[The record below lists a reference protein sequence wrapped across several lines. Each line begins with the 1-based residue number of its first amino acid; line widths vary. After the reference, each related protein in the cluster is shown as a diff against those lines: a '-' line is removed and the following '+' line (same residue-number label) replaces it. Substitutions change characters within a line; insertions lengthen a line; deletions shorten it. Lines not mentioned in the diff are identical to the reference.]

1 MIPSN
6 LLPAAPLIAEEK
18 TIAIKYLVSVFL
30 SFVLSI
36 PALGQV
42 DLGNVGAGDVI
53 DNNTAIPDGAVI
65 NLNGGSIASGTVF
78 SAADFPNGTTLN
90 INDGAVGLGVVINNS
105 TINIAGGQVAL
116 GASNLS
122 EGVNNFSNIVTITGG
137 DVGGFFQLRGNSTLE
152 LSAGTIESFG
162 TLPDATATVTGGTFT
177 LVDNNGVLSISGGD
191 FNTFRSFGNS
201 TVDLFGTDF
210 AIDGQPITNLTLD
223 EAFEITQRNVTL
235 TGTLSDG
242 STFSNFLDS
251 STPVGNLDFGPFA
264 TVADLEAV
272 PGFVASSATINVTL
286 VQGVTPT
293 PLLGDS
299 NLDGVVNFLDISPF
313 IAILSGDDFLA
324 EADINGDGVVN
335 FLDISPFI
343 SILAL

>member
-1 MIPSN
+1 MIPSG
-6 LLPAAPLIAEEK
+6 LLPAALLIAEET
-18 TIAIKYLVSVFL
+18 TITNKFLVSIFL
-30 SFVLSI
+30 LFVLST

-42 DLGNVGAGDVI
+42 DLENVGAGDVI

-90 INDGAVGLGVVINNS
+90 INDGVVGLGVVINNS

-122 EGVNNFSNIVTITGG
+122 EGVNNFSNSVTITGG

-152 LSAGTIESFG
+152 LSNGTIESFG
-162 TLPDATATVTGGTFT
+162 TLPSASATVTGGAFT
-177 LVDNNGVLSISGGD
+177 LVDNNGALSISGGD

-201 TVDLFGTDF
+201 TVNLFGTDF
-210 AIDGQPITNLTLD
+210 AIDGQPITNLALG

-251 STPVGNLDFGPFA
+251 STPIRDLDFGPFA
-264 TVADLEAV
+264 TFADLEAV
-272 PGFVASSATINVTL
+272 PGFAASGATINVTL
-286 VQGVTPT
+286 VRGVTPT
-293 PLLGDS
+293 PLLGDC
-299 NLDGVVNFLDISPF
+299 NLDGDVNFSDISPF
-313 IAILSGDDFLA
+313 IAILSGDGFLT
-324 EADINGDGVVN
+324 EADINEDGVVD
-335 FLDISPFI
+335 FCDISPFI

>member
-1 MIPSN
+1 MILSG
-6 LLPAAPLIAEEK
+6 LLPAAPLIAKEI
-18 TIAIKYLVSVFL
+18 TIATKYLISVL
-30 SFVLSI
+30 LLFVLSL
-36 PALGQV
+36 PASGQV
-42 DLGNVGAGDVI
+42 DLGNVGPGDVI

-65 NLNGGSIASGTVF
+65 NLDGGSIASGTVF

-122 EGVNNFSNIVTITGG
+122 EGINNFSNSVTVTGG
-137 DVGGFFQLRGNSTLE
+137 NVGGFFQLRGNSTLE

-162 TLPDATATVTGGTFT
+162 TLPNATATVTGGTFT
-177 LVDNNGVLSISGGD
+177 LVDNNGVFNISGGD

-201 TVDLFGTDF
+201 TVNLFGTDF
-210 AIDGQPITNLTLD
+210 AIDGQPMTDLTLG
-223 EAFEITQRNVTL
+223 EACEIPERNVTL

-251 STPVGNLDFGPFA
+251 LTPTSNLDFGPFA

-272 PGFVASSATINVTL
+272 PGFAASSATINVTL

-293 PLLGDS
+293 PLLGDA
-299 NLDGVVNFLDISPF
+299 NLDGVVNFLDISSF
-313 IAILSGDDFLA
+313 IVLLSSDDFLA
-324 EADINGDGVVN
+324 EADINGDGFVN